1 MVCLISGEDET
12 AGQWL
17 KAQWPQPFTRLEADR
32 PLCQWFGHP
41 LTAEIFRLTCL
52 ILGFRGRGIFFPK
65 ELSGCAIL
73 SPTDAVPAAS
83 KGLSARN
90 LVRRIW
96 TASQHR
102 DANRME
108 TVTTDEQMVEQA
120 LSGDP
125 EAFGEIVRR
134 WERRIFALS
143 FGMLGREEDARDAT
157 QETFLA
163 AFRNLRGFRG
173 EAKVS
178 SWLHRIAVN
187 QCITRQRRAK
197 VRSETALEDE
207 AEKNAAV
214 FALPAEVSPARTAEH
229 REISFAVRKAVST
242 LPPDLRQVVVM
253 KEFEELT
260 FQEISEVLE
269 VPLSTVKSRLYTA
282 LRQLQMRLHKF
293 GQPKA

>member
-1 MVCLISGEDET
+1 
-12 AGQWL
+12 
-17 KAQWPQPFTRLEADR
+17 
-32 PLCQWFGHP
+32 
-41 LTAEIFRLTCL
+41 
-52 ILGFRGRGIFFPK
+52 
-65 ELSGCAIL
+65 
-73 SPTDAVPAAS
+73 
-83 KGLSARN
+83 
-90 LVRRIW
+90 
-96 TASQHR
+96 
-102 DANRME
+102 ME
-108 TVTTDEQMVEQA
+108 TVKTDEQMVERA

-134 WERRIFALS
+134 WERRIFALA

-197 VRSETALEDE
+197 VRSETAIEDE

-214 FALPAEVSPARTAEH
+214 FALPADVSPARTAEH
-229 REISFAVRKAVST
+229 REISSAVRKAVCA
-242 LPPDLRQVVVM
+242 LPADLRQVVVM

-260 FQEISEVLE
+260 FQEISDVLD

-293 GQPKA
+293 GEAGDEF

>member
-1 MVCLISGEDET
+1 
-12 AGQWL
+12 
-17 KAQWPQPFTRLEADR
+17 
-32 PLCQWFGHP
+32 
-41 LTAEIFRLTCL
+41 
-52 ILGFRGRGIFFPK
+52 
-65 ELSGCAIL
+65 
-73 SPTDAVPAAS
+73 
-83 KGLSARN
+83 
-90 LVRRIW
+90 
-96 TASQHR
+96 
-102 DANRME
+102 ME
-108 TVTTDEQMVEQA
+108 MATSDEQMVERA

-125 EAFGEIVRR
+125 EAFGEIVCR

-229 REISFAVRKAVST
+229 VERSQAVRRAVCA
-242 LPPDLRQVVVM
+242 LPPELRQVVVM

-260 FQEISEVLE
+260 FQEIADALTL
-269 VPLSTVKSRLYTA
+269 PLSTVKSRLYTA
-282 LRQLQMRLHKF
+282 LRQLQMRLQKF
-293 GQPKA
+293 DTQSGGPVDKLRGS